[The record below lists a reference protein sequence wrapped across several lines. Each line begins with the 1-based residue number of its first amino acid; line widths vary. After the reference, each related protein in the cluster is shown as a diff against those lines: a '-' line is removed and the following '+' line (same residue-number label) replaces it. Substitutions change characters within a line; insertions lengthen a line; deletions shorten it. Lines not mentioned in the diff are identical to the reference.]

1 MNRLKQ
7 SGNLV
12 FPQNFHTKKSGEIAV
27 SFAVIEK
34 RFQQVLVDKNNHNA
48 LRNRRFIWRNSAN
61 EQFED
66 IQMNVHLFGKVVSP
80 CCCIWTLNKTASDN
94 VINII
99 DRAKEAINNNFYM
112 DDHLNSFHDINEVM
126 KVSNDVTGAL
136 KEEGFCL
143 TKWISND
150 QHILEKLPSQELSL
164 GF

>member
-1 MNRLKQ
+1 
-7 SGNLV
+7 
-12 FPQNFHTKKSGEIAV
+12 
-27 SFAVIEK
+27 
-34 RFQQVLVDKNNHNA
+34 
-48 LRNRRFIWRNSAN
+48 
-61 EQFED
+61 
-66 IQMNVHLFGKVVSP
+66 MNVHLFGKVVSP
-80 CCCIWTLNKTASDN
+80 YCCIWTLNKTASDN